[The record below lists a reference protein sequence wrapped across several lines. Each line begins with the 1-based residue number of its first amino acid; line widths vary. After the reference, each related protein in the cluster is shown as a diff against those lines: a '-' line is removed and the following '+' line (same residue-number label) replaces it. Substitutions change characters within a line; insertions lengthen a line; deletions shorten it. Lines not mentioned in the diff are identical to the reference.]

1 MITKEFDDLY
11 LLHPTYPAKF
21 EQYIYSAAE
30 MLSQNDAE
38 PYSDGHW
45 KSVPIEKGWCLEL
58 QDQRTW
64 CIVNENNFSV
74 EILSTE
80 AFSIVVFL
88 KALSS
93 FYFFLYEKSK
103 KGENISELMDELTNL
118 HSNIQLSIQNMIKD
132 IESEVIFQHAMDEL
146 K

>member
-11 LLHPTYPAKF
+11 LLHPTYPAQF
-21 EQYIYSAAE
+21 EQYIYCVAE
-30 MLSQNDAE
+30 MLSQNDAK

-45 KSVPIEKGWCLEL
+45 KSVPLEKGWCLEL

-103 KGENISELMDELTNL
+103 KGENVSELMDELTNL
-118 HSNIQLSIQNMIKD
+118 HSNIQLSIQKMIKD
-132 IESEVIFQHAMDEL
+132 IESEVIF
-146 K
+146 